1 MYIKIKI
8 MNQNVEKRL
17 FLRKV
22 GLADA
27 PLLVRWF
34 NDHSN
39 VQFMSPII
47 RGKKHTLPSIKTEI
61 RSIDPEYEQLFIVC
75 RRKTQKPIGHA
86 GIDDLFRLDKR
97 GEIFFLIGEKSEQG
111 KGYGKEIVSLL
122 LEQAF
127 GKLKLHSVSASA
139 MVENRASIAILKK
152 AGFKKIGIRRDYNW
166 INGKYEDELLFD
178 LLDKEYSRKKK

>member
-1 MYIKIKI
+1 MK
-8 MNQNVEKRL
+8 QDVEKRL
-17 FLRKV
+17 FLREV
-22 GLADA
+22 RLADA

-34 NDHSN
+34 NDHNN
-39 VQFMSPII
+39 VRYMSPII
-47 RGKKHTLPSIKTEI
+47 RGKRHTLPSMKTEI

-97 GEIFFLIGEKSEQG
+97 GEIFFLIGEKDEQG

-139 MVENRASIAILKK
+139 VLENKASIAILKK
-152 AGFKKIGIRRDYNW
+152 AGFRKIGVRRDYNR
-166 INGKYEDELLFD
+166 INGKYVNEVLFD
-178 LLDKEYSRKKK
+178 LLVTEYLKKKK